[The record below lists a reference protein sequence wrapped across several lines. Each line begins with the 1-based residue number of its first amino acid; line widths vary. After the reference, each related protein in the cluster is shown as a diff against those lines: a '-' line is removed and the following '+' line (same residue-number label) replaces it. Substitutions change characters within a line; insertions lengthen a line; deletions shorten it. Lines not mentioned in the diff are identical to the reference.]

1 MKWPTIKT
9 LLAALACATATAG
22 HCAGTGR
29 AASAPAPGATDSTVV
44 SATPQAAIPDDSL
57 DALPA
62 NYRAYLHRMKR
73 RQERWN
79 KLIPNQAT
87 LQFAG
92 SIGMFAAGPGWHYGK
107 GDHWETELLIG
118 IVPRYHSE
126 ATKMTL
132 TAKQRYI
139 PWHLPAGR
147 RWVVEPLTAGVFFSS
162 IFGED
167 FWAREPS
174 RYPKKYY
181 GFSTQIRANVFV
193 GERVKY
199 RIPRTKRR
207 YHKSV
212 SLYYELGT
220 SELYI
225 ISALPNKRVTLGD
238 ILSLSIGA
246 RFEVF

>member
-9 LLAALACATATAG
+9 CMAAFACALTATAQPATFAAAVADTAVVPAAPAPAMPEDTLAAL
-22 HCAGTGR
+22 
-29 AASAPAPGATDSTVV
+29 SPA
-44 SATPQAAIPDDSL
+44 
-57 DALPA
+57 
-62 NYRAYLHRMKR
+62 YRAYLHRMER
-73 RQERWN
+73 RQKRWN
-79 KLIPNQAT
+79 KLIPNQGT

-92 SIGMFAAGPGWHYGK
+92 SIGMFSAGVGWHYGR
-107 GDHWETELLIG
+107 GDHWETDLLIG
-118 IVPRYHSE
+118 VVPRYHSE
-126 ATKMTL
+126 ATKITF

-181 GFSTQIRANVFV
+181 GFSTKVRVNVFV
-193 GERVKY
+193 GERIEY
-199 RIPRTKRR
+199 LIPHAKRK

-212 SLYYELGT
+212 SLYYELST
-220 SELYI
+220 SDLYLV
-225 ISALPNKRVTLGD
+225 SALPNKRIKLSD
-238 ILSLSIGA
+238 ILSLSIGV

>member
-9 LLAALACATATAG
+9 CLTAVACALPAALHAAPGHPASTPCPETIGITIAPADTAITMHGDSLAAL
-22 HCAGTGR
+22 
-29 AASAPAPGATDSTVV
+29 PPK
-44 SATPQAAIPDDSL
+44 
-57 DALPA
+57 
-62 NYRAYLHRMKR
+62 YRAYLHRMER
-73 RQERWN
+73 RRKRWN
-79 KLIPNQAT
+79 KLIPNQGT

-92 SIGMFAAGPGWHYGK
+92 SIGMFAAGPGWHYGRK
-107 GDHWETELLIG
+107 DHWETELLIG

-139 PWHLPAGR
+139 PWHLPAGH

-174 RYPKKYY
+174 RYPRKYY
-181 GFSTQIRANVFV
+181 GFSTKVRANVFI

-199 RIPRTKRR
+199 RIPHAKRKF
-207 YHKSV
+207 HKSV
-212 SLYYELGT
+212 SLYYELST
-220 SELYI
+220 SDLYI
-225 ISALPNKRVTLGD
+225 VSALPNKRIKLGD
-238 ILSLSIGA
+238 ILSLSVGA
-246 RFEVF
+246 RFEGF